1 MYIIMLHAW
10 FSKKQIE
17 MMKTNTL
24 VHKDGVYKVY
34 ANEDGKEVRA
44 TMVTNTKT
52 HGCHFNDMKYLG
64 QVERFLRCEK

>member
-17 MMKTNTL
+17 TMKLNTL

-34 ANEDGKEVRA
+34 VTKDGEEVRA
-44 TMVTNTKT
+44 SMVSDTMEHHRASVAAR
-52 HGCHFNDMKYLG
+52 HLLY
-64 QVERFLRCEK
+64 VS

>member
-17 MMKTNTL
+17 TMKLNTL

-34 ANEDGKEVRA
+34 ANGVGE
-44 TMVTNTKT
+44 
-52 HGCHFNDMKYLG
+52 CI
-64 QVERFLRCEK
+64 

>member
-17 MMKTNTL
+17 TMKMNTL

-44 TMVTNTKT
+44 SMVPDTME
-52 HGCHFNDMKYLG
+52 HGCCFDDIEYLG
-64 QVERFLRCEK
+64 KVDRFVRCEN